1 MKAAWVLTAVMA
13 LPPLTVW
20 AAPAASAAPEEKSAS
35 ELQKQRDEQ
44 EKRAMELRK
53 QREDQMKAVME
64 RAQATAQEEMR
75 RAQSQMRQMQIL
87 IQPWANPLEVDKEFD
102 KVRVLFDMA
111 RAQHEIV
118 MILIED
124 GRYDEATQET
134 SKIMK
139 LGFPERYDLFLLNEI
154 DEVVG
159 ELERRSQDDMAI
171 KVLETGKGCLRHPE
185 AKAGLLME
193 VARLHKKHNRKD
205 LAIKT
210 YREAVSLQQQV
221 LAQKVS
227 APEKK

>member
-1 MKAAWVLTAVMA
+1 MKPAWILTAALA
-13 LPPLTVW
+13 LPPLAAW
-20 AAPAASAAPEEKSAS
+20 AAPDEKSAEEEKRAL
-35 ELQKQRDEQ
+35 ELQKQRAE
-44 EKRAMELRK
+44 
-53 QREDQMKAVME
+53 QMKAVME

-111 RAQHEIV
+111 QAQHEIV

-124 GRYDEATQET
+124 GKYDEATQET
-134 SKIMK
+134 SKIMR

-221 LAQKVS
+221 LAQKI
-227 APEKK
+227 AAQEKK